1 MTAFGWG
8 RQRTDRTPFEGCGRG
23 LSGRRWIALCASAEA
38 VGMTAAAVA
47 AKLSQHVLGGQPRG
61 WDAALALL
69 LVVAGGL
76 VEGVALGAFQAS
88 GLQRLIPRLAES
100 TPMARS
106 HGGGGGVGLGS
117 SLGPWRVLRRQW

>member
-8 RQRTDRTPFEGCGRG
+8 RQRTDHTPFEGGARG
-23 LSGRRWIALCASAEA
+23 LSGKRWIALCASAEA

-76 VEGVALGAFQAS
+76 VEGAALGRENIPVQARSGDISTRQAS
-88 GLQRLIPRLAES
+88 
-100 TPMARS
+100 TP
-106 HGGGGGVGLGS
+106 G
-117 SLGPWRVLRRQW
+117 RVVLPP

>member
-1 MTAFGWG
+1 MS
-8 RQRTDRTPFEGCGRG
+8 RT
-23 LSGRRWIALCASAEA
+23 RWIALCASAET

-76 VEGVALGAFQAS
+76 VEGVALGALQAS
-88 GLQRLIPRLAES
+88 GLQRRIPRLNRRRWLLVTVAV
-100 TPMARS
+100 A
-106 HGGGGGVGLGS
+106 GLGWAAAS
-117 SLGPWRVLRRQW
+117 VPGVFSDDGDAEPALLVVVAGALGRGVR